1 MTGKV
6 RGRQLERLEKARQ
19 ERLFELGMRRRD
31 FLGALTGAAAAQ
43 AFGATFALAQQGMPR
58 RGGVLKVSAPAN
70 PSSLDPYTGGSGL
83 DHSFLYIL
91 HDTLIEWEY
100 ETLKARPG
108 LAESWKFSD
117 PQTLVLNLRQNIVFH
132 DGTPFNAE
140 AVKFNLDRG
149 KTDQRS
155 NVKADLVT
163 LSSVEITGPNQVT
176 LKLSQPDTALPLI
189 LSDRAGMMCSP
200 KAIQEMGRDHDR
212 KAIGTGPWKLVS
224 FADGERM
231 VATRNEKYWK
241 PNLPYLDGIEM
252 AIIPEVA
259 TGLRSVVAGEN
270 HYIYFLQPQQK
281 QLVERAKNLTL
292 ASGPTVYCVQL
303 YFNYSRPPFND
314 ARIRK
319 AVNFAIN
326 REDFV
331 KLTMGGVAEPA
342 RMLLPTTHWA
352 FDKNTAGL
360 YPYDPDKAKALL
372 AEAGHKDGIDIHML
386 GYTDQNSVRRQEVL
400 IEQFKKAGMRLR
412 FTNGTI
418 PETSANFFGPDKKG
432 DGLLAAWTGR
442 PDPSL
447 SYSLMFL
454 KDAYYNP
461 GRVEVSPELTEAIAA
476 SRKSEDIDGRREAF
490 VKVQRLVM
498 ENALFAPIA
507 FQFELDAFS
516 NKVKG
521 YKPNLLGKPK
531 FEEVWLEG

>member
-1 MTGKV
+1 MQHDGSD
-6 RGRQLERLEKARQ
+6 ARV
-19 ERLFELGMRRRD
+19 FELMMRRRR
-31 FLGALTGAAAAQ
+31 FLGLLGGTAAAHALGASPAGAQ
-43 AFGATFALAQQGMPR
+43 MPK

-83 DHSFLYIL
+83 DHSFLYVIF
-91 HDTLIEWEY
+91 DTLIEWEY
-100 ETLKARPG
+100 ETLEARPG
-108 LAESWKFSD
+108 LAESWSFAD
-117 PQTLVLNLRQNIVFH
+117 PLTLVLNLRQNVVFH

-140 AVKFNLDRG
+140 AAKFNLDRG
-149 KTDQRS
+149 RQDQRS
-155 NVKADLVT
+155 NIKADLVT
-163 LSSVEITGPNQVT
+163 VASVEITGPHQVA

-189 LSDRAGMMCSP
+189 LSDRAGMMSSP
-200 KAIQEMGRDHDR
+200 KAVQELGREHDR
-212 KAIGTGPWKLVS
+212 KPVGTGPWKLVS
-224 FADGERM
+224 FADGEKV
-231 VATRNEKYWK
+231 VASRNDKYWK
-241 PNLPYLDGIEM
+241 PGLPHLDGIEM

-259 TGLRSVVAGEN
+259 TGLRSVMAGEN
-270 HYIYFLQPQQK
+270 HYVYQLQAQQRP
-281 QLVERAKNLTL
+281 LVERNKNLVI
-292 ASGPTVYCVQL
+292 ASGPTVYCTLL
-303 YFNYSRPPFND
+303 YFNYARPPFND
-314 ARIRK
+314 VRVRK
-319 AVNFAIN
+319 AVNHALN

-342 RMLLPTTHWA
+342 AMLLPTTHWA
-352 FDKNTAGL
+352 YDKETAKL
-360 YPYDPDKAKALL
+360 YPHDIDKAKALL
-372 AEAGHKDGIDIHML
+372 AEAGYKDGLDVSMV

-454 KDAYYNP
+454 KDAYYNS
-461 GRVEVSPELTEAIAA
+461 GRVEVSPEITAAIST
-476 SRKSEDIDGRREAF
+476 SRKSEDLEGRREAF
-490 VKVQRLVM
+490 AKVQRLVM
-498 ENALFAPIA
+498 QNALFAPLA

>member
-1 MTGKV
+1 MAGKV
-6 RGRQLERLEKARQ
+6 TGRHSDRVEKARQ
-19 ERLFELGMRRRD
+19 SRLFELGMRRRD
-31 FLGALTGAAAAQ
+31 FLGALTGAAAAH
-43 AFGATFALAQQGMPR
+43 ALGASTGLAQSMPK

-108 LAESWKFSD
+108 LAESWKFTD
-117 PQTLVLNLRQNIVFH
+117 PQTLVLNLRQNVVFH

-163 LSSVEITGPNQVT
+163 VISVEVTGADQVT

-189 LSDRAGMMCSP
+189 LSDRAGMICSP
-200 KAIQEMGRDHDR
+200 KAIQDMGRDHDR
-212 KAIGTGPWKLVS
+212 KAVGTGPWKLVS

-231 VATRNEKYWK
+231 IATRNEKYWK

-281 QLVERAKNLTL
+281 QLVERAKNLVL
-292 ASGPTVYCVQL
+292 ASGPTVYCAQL

-314 ARIRK
+314 VRIRK
-319 AVNFAIN
+319 AVNFVIN
-326 REDFV
+326 RDDFV

-352 FDKNTAGL
+352 YDKDTAGL

-372 AEAGHKDGIDIHML
+372 AEAGHKDGLDINML

-418 PETSANFFGPDKKG
+418 PETSSNFFGPDKKG

-476 SRKSEDIDGRREAF
+476 SRKSEDLEGRREAF
-490 VKVQRLVM
+490 IKVQRLVM
-498 ENALFAPIA
+498 ENALFAPLA
-507 FQFELDAFS
+507 FQYELDAFS

-531 FEEVWLEG
+531 FEEVYLEG